1 MPGGAQHHY
10 LGAYARE
17 EDAARSYDIA
27 VRKFRGKE
35 APTNLPPRPG
45 RPPQPIKPTRG
56 RRSASGGVKQVRLVA
71 GTLNWA
77 CGAELWPASHQS
89 CGWFRGQAMQVQSM

>member
-1 MPGGAQHHY
+1 MQHHY

-17 EDAARSYDIA
+17 QDAARSYDIA
-27 VRKFRGKE
+27 VRKLRGKE

-56 RRSASGGVKQVRLVA
+56 RKSASGGVKQVRPRV
-71 GTLNWA
+71 
-77 CGAELWPASHQS
+77 
-89 CGWFRGQAMQVQSM
+89 